1 MRSLRGRLLLLT
13 AALAAGLLA
22 LAVAAT
28 MRAREDHAR
37 GVSERG
43 GNLAHALAE
52 QLDLWLAQPL
62 HGLHQVAAELAAQPA
77 DGDPHHPLL
86 DGLRYHSQLAGLQLV
101 DGDGRV
107 LAVAPRL
114 PTALGL
120 DASAQPWFRAA
131 RLAPGPQW
139 SPVQRQSDG
148 HLGVVAALRLAD
160 GRVLGAQLDLSRLAA
175 VVRLSHPDPH
185 GFVAVIDSQGT
196 MLAHNSSDERF
207 QGDDLAALAASG
219 ARASWQGRPGIASQ
233 ARVAACGW
241 SVAVFQD
248 RATAFAAVDRLGMV
262 LGLGLGGGGLLA
274 IALLW
279 YAIGRLLDPVRE
291 LAVQAVR
298 LAEGRRGEPV
308 SARYREFAPA
318 ADAFAAMAAAVAARE
333 DELRRSQAE
342 YRDLVEN
349 AGVAILRLGRDGR
362 ILFANGHAGRLFGW
376 EPAELAGQ
384 AMVGSVL
391 PESDRDGRA
400 LAPRL
405 AAVLADPLR
414 HPRGEGEAVTRDG
427 RRLVV
432 AWANRPLADDQGGV
446 LTVGID
452 VTEQRRGEEAI
463 RTLLR
468 SAAGATGDE
477 FFAIAAAALADW
489 SGATVA
495 TLWEV
500 SDGHGETLAAH
511 GPAGPLPPFC
521 RTLAGTP
528 CARTA
533 ADGFLHLRSGTSER
547 FPGLGAVA
555 GDVVDGYAGI
565 AVHHRDGTVI
575 GLVCL
580 YAHQPLPLP
589 PLGRAVLEIVASRV
603 AAEIARRRADH
614 SQRRSERVFR
624 LFMEHLPGA
633 AFILDGNGRTLFTNG
648 GGRALES
655 AGDGAEAARAL
666 ALRAGPAEGPA
677 EAVEALPLPG
687 GERWFRAIRFPIDQS
702 EGEGGRLHAGIALD
716 ITDSRQALH
725 ERELFFDLPLSLLV
739 AAAPDGTVRRANPGW
754 LAILGWEPGTL
765 TGLALSGLVD
775 PGDHDQL
782 ARALAD
788 LAAGRQV
795 AGLELRLRR
804 RTGGCAMVAWEA
816 SPLAGGH
823 GFLAIGHDV
832 SARREAEGR
841 LRQIEKLAALGQL
854 AGGVAHDF
862 NNLLGGILGHCE
874 LALRQPLEEDARRHL
889 AAIQTAAQRSARLTG
904 QMLAF
909 ARKGNYRVEAID
921 LDTLVD
927 EVETLL
933 ERSLDKRITLVRHRA
948 TTPPLVAGDA
958 GALQNAILN
967 LALNARDAMPQGG
980 TLTFAIAAAELP
992 EGPAVE
998 LAVADTGTGI
1008 APEVQTRIF
1017 EPFFTTKAQGKG
1029 TGLGLSAVYG
1039 TVTAHRGTIAVASA
1053 PGRGTTFRLR
1063 LPAAPAGLAA
1073 PEKPPPPAAAPASLR
1088 VLLVEDEPHLRELG
1102 CEMLG
1107 DLGHHATA
1115 CADGLEAEAVFA
1127 AAPAAFDLVML
1138 DMIMPHRGGAETF
1151 AVLRALHPEVRVLVS
1166 SGFSQEHETRALL
1179 SQGVRGVLAKP
1190 YGFEELARAIAA
1202 AMA

>member
-1 MRSLRGRLLLLT
+1 MRSLRARLLLLT

-22 LAVAAT
+22 LAVVAT
-28 MRAREDHAR
+28 SQASADHAR
-37 GVSERG
+37 GVAERG

-62 HGLHQVAAELAAQPA
+62 HGLQEVATELAELPA
-77 DGDPHHPLL
+77 DGDPHQPLR

-107 LAVAPRL
+107 LAVAPRQAA
-114 PTALGL
+114 ALGL
-120 DASAQPWFRAA
+120 DASAQPWYQAA

-148 HLGVVAALRLAD
+148 RLGVMVSLRLAD
-160 GRVLGAQLDLSRLAA
+160 GRVLGARIDLSRLAA
-175 VVRLSHPDPH
+175 MVRLSHPDPH
-185 GFVAVIDSQGT
+185 GFVAVIDRQGT
-196 MLAHNSSDERF
+196 VLAHNSSDERF
-207 QGDDLAALAASG
+207 QGDDLAILAASG

-233 ARVAACGW
+233 ARVEACGW

-248 RATAFAAVDRLGMV
+248 RATAFAAVDRLVLV

-274 IALLW
+274 AALLW
-279 YAIGRLLDPVRE
+279 YAIGRLLVPVRE
-291 LAVQAVR
+291 LAVQAAR

-376 EPAELAGQ
+376 EPVALAGQ

-391 PESDRDGRA
+391 PEVDRDGRA
-400 LAPRL
+400 IAPRL

-427 RRLVV
+427 RRLVM

-477 FFAIAAAALADW
+477 FFAVAAAALADW

-500 SDGHGETLAAH
+500 SDGRGEALAAH
-511 GPAGPLPPFC
+511 GPDGPLPPCC
-521 RTLAGTP
+521 RALAGTP

-533 ADGFLHLRSGTSER
+533 AEGFLHLPSGTGAS
-547 FPGLGAVA
+547 FPGLGPLA
-555 GDVVDGYAGI
+555 GHQIDGYAGI
-565 AVHHRDGTVI
+565 AVHGRDGTVV
-575 GLVCL
+575 GLICL
-580 YAHQPLPLP
+580 YSSRPLPLP

-614 SQRRSERVFR
+614 SQRRSEEVFR

-633 AFILDGNGRTLFTNG
+633 AYILDMQ
-648 GGRALES
+648 GRALFCNCRGE
-655 AGDGAEAARAL
+655 GGQVDHRLVHRLAERL
-666 ALRAGPAEGPA
+666 GPAAAPSESVEHLGLEGR
-677 EAVEALPLPG
+677 EQ
-687 GERWFRAIRFPIDQS
+687 WFRTIRFPIAQPDGQV
-702 EGEGGRLHAGIALD
+702 LQAGIALD

-754 LAILGWEPGTL
+754 LAILGWEPGAL
-765 TGLALSGLVD
+765 AGLALSGLVD
-775 PGDHDQL
+775 PDDHDAL

-788 LAAGRQV
+788 LAAGRRV

-804 RTGGCAMVAWEA
+804 RAGGCAMVAWEA

-841 LRQIEKLAALGQL
+841 LRQVEKLDALGQL

-862 NNLLGGILGHCE
+862 NNQLGGILGHCE
-874 LALRQPLEEDARRHL
+874 LALRLPLGEDAHRHL

-904 QMLAF
+904 QILAF
-909 ARKGNYRVEAID
+909 ARKGNYRVEVID
-921 LDTLVD
+921 LDALVD

-933 ERSLDKRITLVRHRA
+933 ERSLDKRIALVRHRSPV
-948 TTPPLVAGDA
+948 PPLVAGDA

-980 TLTFAIAAAELP
+980 TLSFAIAAAELP
-992 EGPAVE
+992 DGPAVE

-1008 APEVQTRIF
+1008 APEVQRRIF

-1039 TVTAHRGTIAVASA
+1039 TVTAHHGTIAVAST
-1053 PGRGTTFRLR
+1053 PGHGTTFRLR
-1063 LPAAPAGLAA
+1063 LPAAPAGLAT
-1073 PEKPPPPAAAPASLR
+1073 PDKPPPPATAPASLR

-1115 CADGLEAEAVFA
+1115 CADGVEAEAVFA
-1127 AAPAAFDLVML
+1127 ADPAAFDLVML
-1138 DMIMPHRGGAETF
+1138 DMMMPHRGGAETF
-1151 AVLRALHPEVRVLVS
+1151 AVLRALRPDLRVLVS
-1166 SGFSQEHETRALL
+1166 SGFSQEHETRTLL
-1179 SQGVRGVLAKP
+1179 SQGVRGVLPKP